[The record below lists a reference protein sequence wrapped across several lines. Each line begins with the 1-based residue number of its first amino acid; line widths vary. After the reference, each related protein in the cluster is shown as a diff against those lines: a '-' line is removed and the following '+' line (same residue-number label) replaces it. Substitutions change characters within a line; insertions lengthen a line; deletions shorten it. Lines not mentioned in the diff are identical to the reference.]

1 MIIDYCNKQ
10 IPILF
15 HKETMEIGYK
25 DNLVPFEHIKR
36 AYESGYDK
44 VRLSHDLF
52 YRKQSGLCDFG
63 CLTLTEEKVK
73 QLIKKVCKLLKA

>member
-1 MIIDYCNKQ
+1 MILDYCSKQ

-25 DNLVPFEHIKR
+25 DNLVPFEYIKR

-44 VRLSHDLF
+44 VRLSHNLF